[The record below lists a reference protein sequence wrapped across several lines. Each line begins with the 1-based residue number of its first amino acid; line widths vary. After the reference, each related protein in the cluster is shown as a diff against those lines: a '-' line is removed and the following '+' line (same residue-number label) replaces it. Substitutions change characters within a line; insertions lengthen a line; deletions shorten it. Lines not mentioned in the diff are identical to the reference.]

1 MSKISQKTL
10 KGLFKI
16 KPTSI
21 TLIFQV
27 KLLATHTATVTTKR
41 GKISQK

>member
-21 TLIFQV
+21 TLIFRV
-27 KLLATHTATVTTKR
+27 KLLATHTATVIQSE
-41 GKISQK
+41 GK